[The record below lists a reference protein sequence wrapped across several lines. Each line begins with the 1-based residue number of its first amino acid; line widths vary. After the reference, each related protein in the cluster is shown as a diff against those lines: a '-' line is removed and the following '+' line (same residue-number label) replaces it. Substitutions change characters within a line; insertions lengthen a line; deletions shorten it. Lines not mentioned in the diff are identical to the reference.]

1 MTKKLTWRLSKLPT
15 PDELRELVK
24 DKIVTQDEARDILF
38 NQEETEERDEASLKS
53 EIKFLRELID
63 KLASKNQT
71 KIVETIREI
80 EKPYYKWHWYQP
92 YQNWGDS
99 IVLCSQTTTSSNDAL
114 TYLTSASGTGNFIG
128 FSQIKTF

>member
-24 DKIVTQDEARDILF
+24 DKIVTQDEAREILF

-71 KIVETIREI
+71 RIVETIREI
-80 EKPYYKWHWYQP
+80 EKPYYKWLWYQP

-99 IVLCSQTTTSSNDAL
+99 IVLCGNQTTVSNSNG
-114 TYLTSASGTGNFIG
+114 TYLTASSTGGNYAFSA
-128 FSQIKTF
+128 IKTF